1 MANDPA
7 LTGLPA
13 IHARLMPVGAALLMA
28 ALVTDLAYLK
38 TVSVEWE
45 TFSVWLI
52 AGGLVIAGVAAL
64 GLLVDLI
71 AFRRRFKVSWLLL
84 LCAVVAVL
92 LSILNAFV
100 HSRDG
105 YTAVQP
111 TGLTLSIIV
120 TALLIVLGI
129 NGWSVLR
136 VARYVKA

>member
-1 MANDPA
+1 MPNEPA
-7 LTGLPA
+7 LIGAPL
-13 IHARLMPVGAALLMA
+13 IHARLMPMGAALLMA
-28 ALVTDLAYLK
+28 ALVTDLAYVQ

-52 AGGLVIAGVAAL
+52 AGGLVVAGVAAL
-64 GLLVDLI
+64 GLLVDLVLY
-71 AFRRRFKVSWLLL
+71 RRRSKLSWLLL
-84 LCAVVAVL
+84 ICAVAAVL
-92 LSILNAFV
+92 LSVLNAFV

-120 TALLIVLGI
+120 TALLIVLGV

-136 VARYVKA
+136 SARYVQA